1 MASSSVANRNGI
13 TLMEVLIS
21 IGILAIGL
29 SSVVALVPAGKS
41 EAAKAVIMDRSA
53 NLAMNVLNDAIVFGL
68 VRPACIVANPP
79 LSSTSPTVVVFDP
92 LHEVSGTSVWSNTA
106 SGTVAIRGILSPATP
121 PPTANRRL
129 MEPLL
134 QGRDDIVYAAPGN
147 EDVPPTN
154 LFSSGTLGTRQ
165 FQGRTTALFSLAAFG
180 TVGSGTIEPGTLAK
194 ATAVVFHNRSLD
206 SVGDAIVTGAYN
218 ELDRPAGTIALD
230 ASSLPSD
237 RSLKEAIRSGT
248 VVYSSLAAP
257 AARWHQVAMASVDEG
272 AGIAYVTFV
281 GDAEPPPGPVQI
293 ALDSVGL
300 AERVVALEGPGPYG
314 Q

>member
-1 MASSSVANRNGI
+1 
-13 TLMEVLIS
+13 
-21 IGILAIGL
+21 
-29 SSVVALVPAGKS
+29 
-41 EAAKAVIMDRSA
+41 
-53 NLAMNVLNDAIVFGL
+53 
-68 VRPACIVANPP
+68 
-79 LSSTSPTVVVFDP
+79 
-92 LHEVSGTSVWSNTA
+92 
-106 SGTVAIRGILSPATP
+106 
-121 PPTANRRL
+121 